1 MEKLKDIFPDVD
13 ENKLLVAL
21 QDSDFEMEE
30 AVNGVLNQNEQG
42 TVIVSLYV
50 QITDLIVQIW

>member
-13 ENKLLVAL
+13 ESKLLVAL
-21 QDSDFEMEE
+21 QDRDFDMEE
-30 AVNGVLNQNEQG
+30 AVNGVLNKNEQG

-50 QITDLIVQIW
+50 QITYLIVQIW

>member
-21 QDSDFEMEE
+21 RDSDFEMEE

-50 QITDLIVQIW
+50 QITDLIVQI

>member
-13 ENKLLVAL
+13 ESKLLVAL
-21 QDSDFEMEE
+21 QGSDFDMEE
-30 AVNGVLNQNEQG
+30 AVNGVLNKNEKG

-50 QITDLIVQIW
+50 QITYLIVQIW

>member
-1 MEKLKDIFPDVD
+1 MD

-42 TVIVSLYV
+42 TVIVSLYL
-50 QITDLIVQIW
+50 QITDLIVQI

>member
-13 ENKLLVAL
+13 ESKLLVAL
-21 QDSDFEMEE
+21 QDSDFDMEE
-30 AVNGVLNQNEQG
+30 AVNGVLNKNEQG

-50 QITDLIVQIW
+50 QITYLIVQIW

>member
-13 ENKLLVAL
+13 ESKLLVAL
-21 QDSDFEMEE
+21 QDSDFDMEE
-30 AVNGVLNQNEQG
+30 AVNGVLNKNEQG

-50 QITDLIVQIW
+50 QKTYLIAQIW

>member
-13 ENKLLVAL
+13 ESKLLVAL
-21 QDSDFEMEE
+21 QDSDFDME
-30 AVNGVLNQNEQG
+30 AVNWVLNKNEQG

-50 QITDLIVQIW
+50 QITYLIVQI